1 MDRLAFSIEL
11 VSSHPD
17 RIHLAARRSP
27 ERTERNG
34 EEMSGLL
41 QATFAKHGRTTWR
54 WLTILLACMSASGQ
68 AAEVLPEAV
77 AGGQEWHDAAVPA
90 SDSCATGVPE
100 TCRSCP
106 IQGVDCA
113 DRQGGHELRWNAH
126 RPLPWQIF
134 AQGEYIGPSRAPHV
148 PEYRLRADDNVIFVY
163 RITRDVTTSAYRLN
177 VGDTVRVESLQ
188 DDKLDRQ
195 LEVQPDGTITLR
207 LLGQIRAAG
216 LTVADL
222 SEQLETAY
230 SKYYRDPTITVTP
243 INVNTKLNDL
253 RSTVD
258 NRQGIGG
265 QSVRTTVSPD
275 GTVQLP
281 ALGSIPAIGLTLDEL
296 KIEVDERYRQVV
308 EGIEVTPVLN
318 ARAPRFIYVLG
329 EVRQPGRY
337 DLVAPTSAMQAIALA
352 GGWQN
357 GSNLREIVVFRRAE
371 DWRLMATKLD
381 LRGALYGKRPIPSDE
396 IWLRDSDIVLV
407 PKSPIRRAT
416 DATELIFGQGVNA
429 VIPLLQG
436 LDILQ
441 ASSL

>member
-1 MDRLAFSIEL
+1 MKTTVRNRFLVNERKTMSI
-11 VSSHPD
+11 SW
-17 RIHLAARRSP
+17 RGGARK
-27 ERTERNG
+27 ERNG
-34 EEMSGLL
+34 VEMSGWL
-41 QATFAKHGRTTWR
+41 QATLAKHWRTALQ
-54 WLTILLACMSASGQ
+54 WLPFWLATMCSAGHAS
-68 AAEVLPEAV
+68 ETLPTVGESEAPV
-77 AGGQEWHDAAVPA
+77 HAGA
-90 SDSCATGVPE
+90 SLPGEECYSGVPE

-106 IQGVDCA
+106 IQGVDCV

-134 AQGEYIGPSRAPHV
+134 AQGEYVGPSRAPHV
-148 PEYRLRADDNVIFVY
+148 PEYRLRADDTVTFVY

-177 VGDTVRVESLQ
+177 VGDSIRVESLQ

-230 SKYYRDPTITVTP
+230 GKYYRDPTITVTP
-243 INVNTKLNDL
+243 ILVNTKLNDL

-265 QSVRTTVSPD
+265 QSVRTVVSPD

-296 KIEVDERYRQVV
+296 KIEVDERYRQIV
-308 EGIEVTPVLN
+308 EGIEVTPVLT

-416 DATELIFGQGVNA
+416 DVTELIFGQGVNS

>member
-1 MDRLAFSIEL
+1 
-11 VSSHPD
+11 
-17 RIHLAARRSP
+17 
-27 ERTERNG
+27 
-34 EEMSGLL
+34 MSGWL
-41 QATFAKHGRTTWR
+41 QATLAKHWRTALQ
-54 WLTILLACMSASGQ
+54 WLPFLVATIPRAGHASETLPLVGENEAPVHASASFP
-68 AAEVLPEAV
+68 AEECYA
-77 AGGQEWHDAAVPA
+77 
-90 SDSCATGVPE
+90 GVPE

-134 AQGEYIGPSRAPHV
+134 AQGEYVGPARAPHV
-148 PEYRLRADDNVIFVY
+148 PEYRLRADDTVTFVY

-177 VGDTVRVESLQ
+177 VGDSIRVESLQ

-230 SKYYRDPTITVTP
+230 GKYYRDPTITVTP
-243 INVNTKLNDL
+243 ILVNTKLNDL

-265 QSVRTTVSPD
+265 QSVRTVVSPD

-296 KIEVDERYRQVV
+296 KIEVDERYRQIV
-308 EGIEVTPVLN
+308 EGIEVTPVLT

-416 DATELIFGQGVNA
+416 DVTELIFGQGVNS